1 MPVQTQG
8 WDLEKKKSTEAAPE
22 DWTSWEILAGRCGT
36 LRGPPFRAWRVPTSA
51 AGLGKLDEKT
61 KSHVRDPMRA
71 RCLPGLLRPPGAS
84 PKSSGRSPPL
94 QWNAVGEG
102 EEQVAW

>member
-1 MPVQTQG
+1 
-8 WDLEKKKSTEAAPE
+8 
-22 DWTSWEILAGRCGT
+22 
-36 LRGPPFRAWRVPTSA
+36 
-51 AGLGKLDEKT
+51 
-61 KSHVRDPMRA
+61 MRA
-71 RCLPGLLRPPGAS
+71 RCLPDLLRPPGAS